1 MSILDKF
8 KLNGKTALVTGC
20 SKGIGQAIAIGLA
33 HAGADIIGISQS
45 SSFAESETALHV
57 RATGKSF
64 LGFQADL
71 SDRKQLYEFLSS
83 LEKMS
88 IVPDIL
94 VNNAGIINRAPA
106 VMHTDEEWDEV
117 LSLNLDSPFIL
128 AREIGKKMVDRGTGK
143 IIFTCSLLSFQ
154 GGILVPGYAA
164 SKGAIASLVKALA
177 NEWASKG
184 VNVNGVAPGY
194 IATDNTAVLR
204 ADLIR
209 SNSILQRIPA
219 GRWGLPEDL
228 VGAFIFLSS
237 DASSYVHGE
246 ILTVDGGWM
255 GR

>member
-94 VNNAGIINRAPA
+94 VIMLELLIE
-106 VMHTDEEWDEV
+106 HQ
-117 LSLNLDSPFIL
+117 LSCIL
-128 AREIGKKMVDRGTGK
+128 M
-143 IIFTCSLLSFQ
+143 
-154 GGILVPGYAA
+154 
-164 SKGAIASLVKALA
+164 
-177 NEWASKG
+177 
-184 VNVNGVAPGY
+184 
-194 IATDNTAVLR
+194 
-204 ADLIR
+204 R
-209 SNSILQRIPA
+209 SGMKFCR
-219 GRWGLPEDL
+219 
-228 VGAFIFLSS
+228 
-237 DASSYVHGE
+237 
-246 ILTVDGGWM
+246 
-255 GR
+255 

>member
-45 SSFAESETALHV
+45 SSFTESETALHV
-57 RATGKSF
+57 RATGKNF

-83 LEKMS
+83 LKKMS

-204 ADLIR
+204 ADSIR